1 MTSRPDRIRF
11 WRLIAAGV
19 VWFGVVL
26 QYALMVAGEDAARA
40 AVSTVRFFSYFTILS
55 NIAVGL
61 VLVAPGLA
69 PGSRL
74 AGWARRAGTRVA
86 VGVYIAVT
94 GAIYHW
100 LLAGLWDPK
109 GWQWVADTLLHTA
122 APLLYL
128 ADLLAVPPR
137 ETARWGQ
144 AWKALVFPAAFGAW
158 TLLHGAV
165 SGFYPY
171 PFLDVAKRGY
181 PAVLVTMVVMSA
193 GFYAL
198 TLLLTG
204 LQHLQLRLAKP
215 GAAPISG

>member
-1 MTSRPDRIRF
+1 MTRGPDPLRA
-11 WRLIAAGV
+11 WRLLAAAV

-26 QYALMVAGEDAARA
+26 QYVLMVAGEDAARA

-61 VLVAPGLA
+61 VLAAPALA

-74 AGWARRAGTRVA
+74 ALWARRAGTRVA
-86 VGVYIAVT
+86 AGVYIAVT

-109 GWQWVADTLLHTA
+109 GWQLVADTLLHTA

-128 ADLLAVPPR
+128 ADLLAFPPR
-137 ETARWGQ
+137 EAARWSQ
-144 AWKALVFPAAFGAW
+144 AWKALAFPAAFGAW
-158 TLLHGAV
+158 TLLHGAI

-181 PAVLVTMVVMSA
+181 PAVLVTMVAMSA

-204 LQHLQLRLAKP
+204 LQHLQLRLAKR
-215 GAAPISG
+215 GGAPISG